1 MMHREVSVMREIT
14 YVEALNEALRE
25 ELVRDERVFIAGEDV
40 GLYGGN
46 LGVTKGLFREFG
58 EKRVRDTPISEAAIV
73 GLAVGAAATG
83 LRPCVEIM
91 YVDFVGCCMEQILN
105 QMSKLRY
112 MFGGKI
118 KLPLVIRT
126 QGGAGFSAAAH
137 HSQSLEAFFTHIPGL
152 KVVMPSTPYDAK
164 GLLKTSIRDEN
175 PVIFIEHKF
184 LTDFRGPVPE
194 DDYTLPLGEA
204 EIKRPGKDATIVTWS
219 YMVHVALRAADRL
232 AGEGTEIEVID
243 LKTLKP
249 IDEKTILGS
258 VEKTGKV
265 VILHEACRT
274 TGFGAEVA
282 AIVGEKAFD
291 YLDGPIKRV
300 TAPDTPVPFSPV
312 LEKFFMPDEENV
324 IQAIH
329 EIMG

>member
-1 MMHREVSVMREIT
+1 MREIS

-25 ELVRDERVFIAGEDV
+25 ELIRDESVFIAGEDV

-46 LGVTKGLFREFG
+46 LGVTKGLFQEFG

-91 YVDFVGCCMEQILN
+91 FVDFMGCCMEQILN
-105 QMSKLRY
+105 QTAKLRY

-126 QGGAGFSAAAH
+126 QGGAGFGAAAQ

-152 KVVMPSTPYDAK
+152 KVVMPATPYDAK

-184 LTDFRGPVPE
+184 LTDFKGPVPDE
-194 DDYTLPLGEA
+194 DYTIPLAEA
-204 EIKRPGKDATIVTWS
+204 EIKREGKDVTIITWS
-219 YMVHVALRAADRL
+219 YMVHVALKATERL
-232 AGEGTEIEVID
+232 AGEGIEAEVID
-243 LKTLKP
+243 VRTLKP
-249 IDEKTILGS
+249 LDEKTILGS

-265 VILHEACRT
+265 IVLHEACRT
-274 TGFGAEVA
+274 SGFGGEVA
-282 AIVGEKAFD
+282 AIVGDKAFD

-312 LEKFFMPDEENV
+312 LEEFFMPSDDDV
-324 IQAIH
+324 IQAVK
-329 EIMG
+329 EIT